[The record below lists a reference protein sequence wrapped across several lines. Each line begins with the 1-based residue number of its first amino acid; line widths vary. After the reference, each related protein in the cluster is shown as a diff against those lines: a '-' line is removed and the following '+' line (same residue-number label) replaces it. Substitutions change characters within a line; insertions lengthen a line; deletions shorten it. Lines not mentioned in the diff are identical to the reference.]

1 MKGAAMRPGCA
12 LVAAAMLFALGL
24 RGAAQSPTAQKS
36 AAQDDAMNRTTA
48 GSTAQHEA
56 AQDATVAVDFTN
68 AGLSPSHWTLT
79 LHPDGSGHFRSEM
92 GKPPAGGLQE
102 IDTPDVDRDVRLSPE
117 FAAQVF
123 EVAARHHFF
132 NEKCESRLKVAF
144 QGWKKFSYTGPDGS
158 GACTFNY
165 SKDKEMESLGDTVG
179 AVAETI
185 LEGERLEVLLA
196 HDRLGLDR
204 EMEFLVDAA
213 STGRA
218 QQMGAIRGILSR
230 LAEDD
235 DVMERVR
242 KRARMLLAQGAS

>member
-1 MKGAAMRPGCA
+1 MKVAAMRPGCA
-12 LVAAAMLFALGL
+12 LVGAVLLFAFGH
-24 RGAAQSPTAQKS
+24 RGVAQHP
-36 AAQDDAMNRTTA
+36 AAQDNAMSQTA
-48 GSTAQHEA
+48 ESPA
-56 AQDATVAVDFTN
+56 ARDQATQQATVVVDFTDP
-68 AGLSPSHWTLT
+68 GLNPAHWRLT

-102 IDTPDVDRDVRLSPE
+102 IETPDVDRDVQLSPE
-117 FAAQVF
+117 FAERVF
-123 EVAARHHFF
+123 DMAARHHSF

-144 QGWKKFSYTGPDGS
+144 QGWKTFSYKGPDGS
-158 GACTFNY
+158 GSCTFNY
-165 SKDKEMESLGDTVG
+165 SKDKEIESLSDMVG

-218 QQMGAIRGILSR
+218 QQIGAIRDILSR
-230 LAEDD
+230 LAQDD

-242 KRARMLLAQGAS
+242 KRARLLLAQGAS